1 MPRSFVLV
9 RKCERRLGEGM
20 EGENE
25 WRWGGGG
32 RAGKKRRCWIFLWSA
47 SNAQL
52 QTPTIGSWSWR
63 RDGDRRNQRSISVSQ
78 SSRLFNANRHAVD
91 HVGRFLKRHASS
103 RIDSKQPNDFYS
115 FSSIFVRYSKEEN
128 GNSRIVS
135 CRVFHSQSVSVF
147 PLVNSPLVAPRFIGR
162 LFHPRIPIPRKRTSS
177 STRACISLSSFPFLP
192 TRLAFARDR

>member
-91 HVGRFLKRHASS
+91 HVRKSGTVPKTTRFFENRFETTQRFLLFLLYFRPILERRKWKFSNRILPRLSLSKRFGLSS
-103 RIDSKQPNDFYS
+103 R
-115 FSSIFVRYSKEEN
+115 
-128 GNSRIVS
+128 
-135 CRVFHSQSVSVF
+135 
-147 PLVNSPLVAPRFIGR
+147 
-162 LFHPRIPIPRKRTSS
+162 
-177 STRACISLSSFPFLP
+177 
-192 TRLAFARDR
+192 